1 MSKRRKPK
9 GGTILQILGILLVFA
24 AAGMYFYNRQDEK
37 RAAVQSEAVL
47 EKLVIDT
54 PLTEEEAG
62 APVYPDYVLDP
73 ERDMP
78 VEVVDGI
85 GYIGK
90 IDMPSVGITLP
101 VVEAWDV
108 EKSKIAPCRYEGS
121 VYKDDLIIAGH
132 NYSTHFGKIGR
143 LKQGE
148 PIVFTDIDGN
158 RFCYSAAEVEVISGA
173 DFEGMRAGD
182 WDLTLFTCTIG
193 SQSRI
198 TVRCVKDEEQGE
210 IMP

>member
-1 MSKRRKPK
+1 MSKKRKLK
-9 GGTILQILGILLVFA
+9 GGTILQILGVLLVFA

-37 RAAVQSEAVL
+37 RAGAQSEAVL
-47 EKLVIDT
+47 EKLVIDV
-54 PLTEEEAG
+54 PITEEEAG

-73 ERDMP
+73 EREMP

-90 IDMPSVGITLP
+90 LELKPFAITLP
-101 VVEAWDV
+101 IIEVWDSA
-108 EKSKIAPCRYEGS
+108 KSKIAPCRYAGN
-121 VYKDDLIIAGH
+121 VYRDNMIIAGH
-132 NYSTHFGKIGR
+132 NYSAHFGKLGL
-143 LKQGE
+143 LKQGD

-158 RFCYSAAEVEVISGA
+158 EFRYSVAETEVIGGT
-173 DFEGMRAGD
+173 DFDGMSAGD

-198 TVRCVKDEEQGE
+198 TVRCVKDEEQNE
-210 IMP
+210 ITP